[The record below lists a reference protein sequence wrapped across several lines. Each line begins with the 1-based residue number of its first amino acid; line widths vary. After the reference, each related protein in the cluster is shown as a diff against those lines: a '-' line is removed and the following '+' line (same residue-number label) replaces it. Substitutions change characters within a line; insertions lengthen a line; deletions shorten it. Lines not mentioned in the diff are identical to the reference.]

1 MAGVTLEDVFEPLE
15 DLDYPAVKEDV
26 VRHAESRGAT
36 YDVLRALRALPLGEY
51 ASRAELARSV
61 ETIESGF

>member
-1 MAGVTLEDVFEPLE
+1 
-15 DLDYPAVKEDV
+15 
-26 VRHAESRGAT
+26 
-36 YDVLRALRALPLGEY
+36 LRALPLGEY